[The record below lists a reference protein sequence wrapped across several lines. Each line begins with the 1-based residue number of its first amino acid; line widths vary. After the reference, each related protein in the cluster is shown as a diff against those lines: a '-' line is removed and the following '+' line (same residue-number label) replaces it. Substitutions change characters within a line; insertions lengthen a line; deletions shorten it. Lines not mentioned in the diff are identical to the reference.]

1 MFQPMNPSLYG
12 RSFSGLKC
20 SNSTILFNFVV
31 FDDNAQARMSR
42 EASVTLAEI
51 SLEKGE
57 RLINMAYT
65 VTQKTVPMFDHFVM
79 FGL

>member
-1 MFQPMNPSLYG
+1 MNPLLYG
-12 RSFSGLKC
+12 RSSSGLKC

-31 FDDNAQARMSR
+31 FDVNAQAQMSG

-57 RLINMAYT
+57 KLINIAYT
-65 VTQKTVPMFDHFVM
+65 
-79 FGL
+79 G